1 MPPRRI
7 SLLYLGRRGALPRFT
22 LELARA
28 LIAQGHQVQLLL
40 SEMAALPNAFAAL
53 GAETHFLPTFSR
65 AHGAVTQIAKL
76 PRIRAAADRA
86 LEGFRPDAVI
96 ETMAHVW
103 SPALEGILKKR
114 SVPRTTIVHDAR
126 AHPGDPTALV
136 TDWLVASSLRAD
148 RVVTLSRYV
157 ADQLARRRAGVTA
170 LWHPDMP
177 LGPAAPMP
185 PVTPLRVLAFGRLHA
200 YKGLDLLV
208 DGAERAR
215 AAGAAFE
222 LEVRGQGAI
231 APLRARLD
239 ALGAHVDPQWQTEA
253 DLTEALARCHVVAA
267 TYREASQSGVIAA
280 ANAAGRPSLAT
291 PVGALPEQV
300 RDGAT
305 GLVAARAD
313 AGAIA
318 DCLLQLANESELAP
332 RLAGALAQ
340 EAPQRSMAAFASAL
354 TAAALD

>member
-28 LIAQGHQVQLLL
+28 LIAQGHSVQLLL
-40 SEMAALPNAFAAL
+40 AELVALSDAFCEL
-53 GAETHFLPTFSR
+53 EAETHFLPTFSR
-65 AHGAVTQIAKL
+65 AHGALTQFAKL
-76 PRIRAAADRA
+76 PRIRARA
-86 LEGFRPDAVI
+86 ERVLHTFGPDVVI

-103 SPALEGILKKR
+103 SPAVAGVIRKQG
-114 SVPRTTIVHDAR
+114 VPRVTIVHDAR

-157 ADQLARRRAGVTA
+157 SDQLSRRHARITP

-177 LGPAAPMP
+177 LGPAAAMA
-185 PVTPLRVLAFGRLHA
+185 PVAPLRVLAFGRLHA

-208 DGAERAR
+208 EGAERAR
-215 AAGAAFE
+215 AAGAVFE
-222 LEVRGQGAI
+222 LEVRGQGRI
-231 APLRARLD
+231 EPLRSRLD
-239 ALGAHVDPQWQTEA
+239 ALGARVEAHWQSEA
-253 DLTEALARCHVVAA
+253 DLADALARCHIAAA

-300 RDGAT
+300 RDGVT

-318 DCLLQLANESELAP
+318 DCLIRLAKEHDLAP

-340 EAPQRSMAAFASAL
+340 EAPQRSMAAFATAL